1 LSQDKSPALTSY
13 EHWLNVYELYR
24 STQTSMIMEAFRFVD
39 LHQSKLNSD
48 IVQLNLSNKGD
59 VMIVMILIR

>member
-1 LSQDKSPALTSY
+1 
-13 EHWLNVYELYR
+13 
-24 STQTSMIMEAFRFVD
+24 MEAFWFVD

>member
-1 LSQDKSPALTSY
+1 
-13 EHWLNVYELYR
+13 
-24 STQTSMIMEAFRFVD
+24 MEAFRFVD

-59 VMIVMILIR
+59 LMIML